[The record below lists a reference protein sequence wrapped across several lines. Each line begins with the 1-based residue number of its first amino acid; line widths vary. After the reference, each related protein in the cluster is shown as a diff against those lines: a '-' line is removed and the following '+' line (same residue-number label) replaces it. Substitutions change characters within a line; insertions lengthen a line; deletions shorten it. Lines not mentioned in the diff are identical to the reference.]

1 MLNILYCILQCV
13 LFVCRSITK
22 SYYRNSVG
30 VLLVYD
36 ITNRRS
42 FEHLEG
48 WLSEA
53 QLHIEPQR
61 AVYAVI
67 GHKADRDGERAVT
80 AKEGRHFA
88 EFHGARFLETSARTG
103 QNVEETF
110 LTVTRDIYRMLESGQ
125 VYMEDGWD
133 GIKAGYAHPR
143 DSIILQQPEPEPSG
157 GCC

>member
-1 MLNILYCILQCV
+1 M
-13 LFVCRSITK
+13 
-22 SYYRNSVG
+22 
-30 VLLVYD
+30 YD

-61 AVYAVI
+61 AVYAII
-67 GHKADRDGERAVT
+67 GHKADRDTERAVT

-110 LTVTRDIYRMLESGQ
+110 LTVTRDIYRMLESGH

-143 DSIILQQPEPEPSG
+143 DSIILEQHEQESSG
-157 GCC
+157 GCCWIDTDDFKMMFSWVEVIWLDDSVFAVTAD